1 LAALLT
7 IGLLLLPDCA
17 KAIGDR
23 APRHVAIV
31 IVVRDARTHEAL
43 AGARVFLSEF
53 DNPTYHRVKI
63 TGANGIARFTR
74 FPYDF
79 LTVRASKAG
88 YIAQHA
94 VLRVRVG
101 EQGADV
107 AFVLRPLH
115 LKTIA
120 RVVSRPSIRYR
131 YFSQNSKFAPLFRD
145 LIAQMNA
152 LGGAN
157 IVLSSAG
164 TLNGISLE
172 GMDPSM
178 TSTSFDGV
186 EVQSADAL
194 NSIDVDALQRASV
207 DLNSASAK
215 LYSLSP
221 SPVLDDND
229 RSRVGGIGDTDLQ
242 LERRDTIG
250 KVGFAVEGALRTAR
264 SALDGETYTDTSGFT
279 YKHTGGF
286 VGGLGAIAATWNLG
300 GGSLLTAKY
309 LRHLST
315 TAPLSIFESGS
326 IPQGYGPFPVS
337 MMDGGSIGE
346 LTLSR
351 QVGAWSGWVTL
362 SDFSTHGYGNFSNA
376 YVAGAPAPS
385 LSTTLSN
392 ESDLSLFATHVLE
405 HGQTININ
413 AGASSSHA
421 SDRETF
427 ASAVSQTALD
437 ANRSYL
443 MFDYNRYFGDRNAL
457 FYQLDAS
464 VNHDGIT
471 GESAPSLSAFLKHDL
486 PHNATLFVSAGVG
499 SNLALIPNPGNFALP
514 NQVEYDCSTQTAI
527 ATAPND
533 LPDVPHG
540 YQGRFG
546 GTLRLGAYTLSA
558 QAYDRRYTGVTLSQA
573 LVPASL
579 EPVGFAPSNVLN
591 GIVTGFS
598 TFGGCGAPK
607 DPTIYFQHDVSGAT
621 VDYRGI
627 ELAGGGH
634 VGSRTLFQVLIDEHR
649 SRLLDN
655 SPLLQGA
662 LSSYIPGS
670 EIPATPA
677 FTGSASIAYALN
689 RRTRLLLNDTYTGI
703 NNQQHLPAYHLL
715 TAGIVGKLSRHLSYT
730 VVATNIGHAFTGA
743 FISNRY
749 AIGIPTIG
757 GTPFVPLAAPLT
769 IPQLYVALHFR
780 DVHLPTF

>member
-1 LAALLT
+1 MAAFLT
-7 IGLLLLPDCA
+7 IGLLLRPDCA
-17 KAIGDR
+17 KALENR

-31 IVVRDARTHEAL
+31 VVVRDARTHEAL
-43 AGARVFLSEF
+43 AGARVLLSEF
-53 DNPTYHRVKI
+53 DNPTYHRVRI
-63 TGANGIARFTR
+63 TGAEGTVRFKR

-79 LTVRASKAG
+79 LIVRASKNG
-88 YIAQHA
+88 YVAERT
-94 VLRVRVG
+94 VLRIRFG
-101 EQGADV
+101 ERGADV
-107 AFVLRPLH
+107 AFVLRPLR

-120 RVVSRPSIRYR
+120 RVASRPLIRYQF
-131 YFSQNSKFAPLFRD
+131 FSQNSKFAPLFRD

-157 IVLSSAG
+157 IVLSATG

-186 EVQSADAL
+186 RVQSADAL
-194 NSIDVDALQRASV
+194 DSIDVDALQRASV
-207 DLNSASAK
+207 DLDSASAK

-229 RSRVGGIGDTDLQ
+229 RSRVGGIGDTALQ

-250 KVGFAVEGALRTAR
+250 KFGFAVEGAIRTAR
-264 SALDGETYTDTSGFT
+264 SALDGQTYTDTSGFA
-279 YKHTGGF
+279 YKHTGRF
-286 VGGLGAIAATWNLG
+286 VGGLGAVAATWNLG
-300 GGSLLTAKY
+300 DGSLLTVKY
-309 LRHLST
+309 LRHLGT

-337 MMDGGSIGE
+337 TNDGGSIGE
-346 LTLSR
+346 ITLSR
-351 QVGAWSGWVTL
+351 QAGAWSGWVTL
-362 SDFSTHGYGNFSNA
+362 GDFSTRGYGDFSNA

-385 LSTTLSN
+385 LYTTLSN

-421 SDRETF
+421 SDLETF
-427 ASAVSQTALD
+427 ASTGSQSAIG

-443 MFDYNRYFGDRNAL
+443 MFDYNRFFGARNDL
-457 FYQLDAS
+457 FYQFDAS

-471 GESAPSLSAFLKHDL
+471 GESAPSLSAFVKHDL
-486 PHNATLFVSAGVG
+486 PRNATLFLSVGVG
-499 SNLALIPNPGNFALP
+499 GNPALIPSPGNFALP
-514 NQVEYDCSTQTAI
+514 NQVEYNCATQTAI

-533 LPDVPHG
+533 LPDMPHG
-540 YQGRFG
+540 YRGRFG

-558 QAYDRRYTGVTLSQA
+558 QAYDRRYSGVTLSQA

-579 EPVGFAPSNVLN
+579 EPAGFAPSNVLN
-591 GIVTGFS
+591 GIVAGFS

-607 DPTIYFQHDVSGAT
+607 DPTVYFQHDVSGAT

-634 VGSRTLFQVLIDEHR
+634 IGSRALFQVLIDEHR

-655 SPLLQGA
+655 SPLLRGA

-677 FTGSASIAYALN
+677 FTGSASIAFALN
-689 RRTRLLLNDTYTGI
+689 RRTRALLNDTYTGI
-703 NNQQHLPAYHLL
+703 NNLQHLPAYHLL
-715 TAGIVGKLSRHLSYT
+715 TVGIVGKLSRNLSYT
-730 VVATNIGHAFTGA
+730 VVATNIGHADTGA

-749 AIGIPTIG
+749 AVGIPTIG

-780 DVHLPTF
+780 EVHLPTF